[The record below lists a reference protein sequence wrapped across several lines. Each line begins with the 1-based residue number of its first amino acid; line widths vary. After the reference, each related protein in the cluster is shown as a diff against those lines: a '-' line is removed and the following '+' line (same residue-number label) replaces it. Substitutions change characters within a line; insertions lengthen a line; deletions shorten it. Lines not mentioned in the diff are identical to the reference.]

1 MEQPSNLKLD
11 KDKLKPI
18 FDNVVIE
25 PEMTESTEWGFILP
39 PDDENQ
45 KVAPLR
51 TGHIIAV
58 GPGKL
63 STKTAKFI
71 PTKVKTGQRVAYRNY
86 SFIKYYNKPGESEE
100 VAITPEENVV
110 AIIT

>member
-11 KDKLKPI
+11 KNKLQPI

-25 PEMTESTEWGFILP
+25 PELTETTDWGFVLP
-39 PDDENQ
+39 DEEDQ
-45 KVAPLR
+45 KAAPLR
-51 TGHIIAV
+51 VGKVIAV

-63 STKTAKFI
+63 STETAEFI
-71 PTKVKTGQRVAYRNY
+71 PTKVKPGQRVAYRNY